1 MEKIIAI
8 KEMSAGNDTIGEMWK
23 ETKIFSPTDTLKDV
37 MNWTRSR
44 GGNDNIILTIAK
56 ED

>member
-37 MNWTRSR
+37 MNWTKSR

>member
-23 ETKIFSPTDTLKDV
+23 ETKIFRPTDTLKDV